1 MRYDGEKPNV
11 TQWDLHRATWIV
23 LLARGKQGCGGGV
36 RLLKS
41 LVLRAWE
48 SRNPRHPSTHLNEFA
63 MIVKRREE

>member
-1 MRYDGEKPNV
+1 VE
-11 TQWDLHRATWIV
+11 RAAWVSYLNTSW
-23 LLARGKQGCGGGV
+23 LRRLRAHSARNQGCGDAE